1 MGQIWSCRP
10 GQFPTAANSTKASII
25 YEATKDIRRVQLL
38 LGHKWIT
45 STQAYV
51 GGDVAE
57 SQFSLPWTSMFEV
70 WSCDLFN
77 LAERPPKGTKGRKQ
91 SD

>member
-1 MGQIWSCRP
+1 MVQGWARRL
-10 GQFPTAANSTKASII
+10 GLDPTLYSGHSMRRTKAAII

-51 GGDVAE
+51 GGDVRDSIE
-57 SQFSLPWTSMFEV
+57 
-70 WSCDLFN
+70 
-77 LAERPPKGTKGRKQ
+77 LALRF
-91 SD
+91 DV